1 MGALDGVRDSIDA
14 LGAVAH
20 KVQGCTGWTIW
31 MQCVRDVLGAGK
43 HSMDAPGTWR
53 HQMHSMAAMPAMAIS
68 KTFVEVAPDAH

>member
-1 MGALDGVRDSIDA
+1 MGALDGERDSIDA

-53 HQMHSMAAMPAMAIS
+53 HQMQQHGCSARYGR
-68 KTFVEVAPDAH
+68 